1 MSVFAR
7 DGPQKSKRKGKI
19 FDFHTNWRSSQLRI
33 AFKTNT
39 KKSINFHP
47 KTTNLTAKPNP

>member
-19 FDFHTNWRSSQLRI
+19 FNFHTNWRSCQLRI

-47 KTTNLTAKPNP
+47 KTTNLTAKPYP